1 MKDAE
6 KKKRLKALQGDL
18 GLTNSGCAKIL
29 GIKLNTL
36 EKWRMDGE
44 GYPPPIMP
52 ALRLLEALKIVKAEN
67 QELFEKIKRRLQGP

>member
-1 MKDAE
+1 MKDTE
-6 KKKRLKALQGDL
+6 KKKRLKDLQKDL
-18 GLTNSGCAKIL
+18 GLTNSECAKFL